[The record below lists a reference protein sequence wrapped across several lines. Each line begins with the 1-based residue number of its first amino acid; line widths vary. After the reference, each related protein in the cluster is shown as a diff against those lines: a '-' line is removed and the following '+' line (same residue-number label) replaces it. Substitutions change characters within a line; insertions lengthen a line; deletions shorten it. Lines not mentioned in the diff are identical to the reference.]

1 MIKFWLIV
9 LRIICIIQVILAVF
23 HSFVSLIGFFSGQ
36 FVFLFQAISFGLI
49 ALLPIL
55 TLVLINNNFPDRI
68 IAGKQRKNFNRVFLI
83 NFLLIAFLFGFFFN
97 DLRNAQAVAK
107 IMATPFFKLGIFV
120 LGNLLISFIMLVFHF
135 FILYGLYWLR
145 SHINYNASRKQFDFE
160 MPNENVQV

>member
-23 HSFVSLIGFFSGQ
+23 HSLVSLIGFFSGQ
-36 FVFLFQAISFGLI
+36 FVFLFQAIAFGLI

-55 TLVLINNNFPDRI
+55 TMVLIGNNFPDRI
-68 IAGKQRKNFNRVFLI
+68 IAGKQRKNYNRVFLI
-83 NFLLIAFLFGFFFN
+83 NFLLIAFLFGFFFK
-97 DLRNAQAVAK
+97 DLRNVQALAK
-107 IMATPFFKLGIFV
+107 VTATSFFKLHVIY
-120 LGNLLISFIMLVFHF
+120 LGGLLISFMMLVFHF

-160 MPNENVQV
+160 MQNEKV